1 MRLNFLRD
9 RVLRNVPTEG
19 ATGAP
24 AGESSAP
31 APALSTLLSTGAP
44 PATGDTGAEGAS
56 QTDQRGSAP
65 LPPQAGEGTEGS
77 GAPEGGIAGA
87 DGVPLDPAKLTLPEG
102 VTLGSFDNETLEAF
116 SGAINDPKLTPQE
129 RGQKLFDLYTAAQ
142 QKTTQAVEAAAL
154 EQWTQMNDQWRQA
167 VNELPEFKGK
177 VQQELG
183 AMKQA
188 LTTLGAGEEFFRAL
202 DLTGAGNN
210 PHILQLLHKLTAP
223 HREGAATSGGSA
235 ARPATRD
242 RAASFYPTMQQ
253 KG

>member
-1 MRLNFLRD
+1 MNL
-9 RVLRNVPTEG
+9 LRNRVVWNVPSEG
-19 ATGAP
+19 AASAP

-31 APALSTLLSTGAP
+31 APALSTLLSNGAP
-44 PATGDTGAEGAS
+44 PATSDTGAEGAS

-65 LPPQAGEGTEGS
+65 HTPQAGEGTEGS

-87 DGVPLDPAKLTLPEG
+87 DGVPLDPTKLTLPEG
-102 VTLGSFDNETLEAF
+102 VTLESFDNETLEAF

-129 RGQKLFDLYTAAQ
+129 RGQKLFDLYTAAID
-142 QKTTQAVEAAAL
+142 KSSKAVEEAAL
-154 EQWTQMNDQWRQA
+154 NQWTQMNTEWQKA
-167 VNELPEFKGK
+167 VGELPEFKGK

-223 HREGAATSGGSA
+223 HREGTATSGGSA